1 MKILIVCLP
10 GIGDA
15 LMATT
20 MIRLLKQKNP
30 DAQIDVACMFGAV
43 EYIFKNNPDINSI
56 YRLPLYKENKLKGLR
71 QIFNLR
77 KNKYDISIVA
87 FPAFRREYHLVH
99 RLIGAKKRIAH
110 KFQKGFWSELH
121 FFNTNLVDVDEGQH
135 NVINN
140 LNLLKTL
147 GIDWQKEINKEDVN
161 YDLILDKE
169 DIAFGV
175 NYVKALGWDKENI
188 IGIHPGST
196 DSPAAIVRRWPIERY
211 AEVAKFL
218 IKEKQRKILI
228 FVGPDEAGLGKKLL
242 NLIDD
247 NVNCRLVDNLKFSQ
261 SIGLLNQITMLLCN
275 DNGFGHVAAAL
286 GKKIVTL
293 WASTNDKWSLP
304 YNKKL
309 VTLIRPEDFKPW
321 YRYDLKRAIPK
332 GKTGGMEL
340 IAATKLINLLKQ

>member
-1 MKILIVCLP
+1 
-10 GIGDA
+10 
-15 LMATT
+15 
-20 MIRLLKQKNP
+20 
-30 DAQIDVACMFGAV
+30 
-43 EYIFKNNPDINSI
+43 
-56 YRLPLYKENKLKGLR
+56 
-71 QIFNLR
+71 
-77 KNKYDISIVA
+77 
-87 FPAFRREYHLVH
+87 
-99 RLIGAKKRIAH
+99 
-110 KFQKGFWSELH
+110 
-121 FFNTNLVDVDEGQH
+121 
-135 NVINN
+135 
-140 LNLLKTL
+140 LLKTL

-286 GKKIVTL
+286 GKK
-293 WASTNDKWSLP
+293 
-304 YNKKL
+304 
-309 VTLIRPEDFKPW
+309 
-321 YRYDLKRAIPK
+321 
-332 GKTGGMEL
+332 
-340 IAATKLINLLKQ
+340 